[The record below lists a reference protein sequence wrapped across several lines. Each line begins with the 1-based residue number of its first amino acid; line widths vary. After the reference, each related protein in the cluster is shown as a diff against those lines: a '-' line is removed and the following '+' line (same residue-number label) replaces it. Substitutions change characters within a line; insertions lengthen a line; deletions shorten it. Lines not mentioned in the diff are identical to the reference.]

1 MTCWTPYSYLSYKAM
16 RTVEDA
22 TATMFSTEVKYK
34 KNHTHLLFI
43 DFSSAFN
50 CNQPHAHRLLS
61 NFTAVFCLT
70 HLNRSQRVHVN
81 QESS

>member
-1 MTCWTPYSYLSYKAM
+1 MTPYSYLSY
-16 RTVEDA
+16 VQ
-22 TATMFSTEVKYK
+22 SK

-61 NFTAVFCLT
+61 NFSVVFCLT
-70 HLNRSQRVHVN
+70 DFKTME
-81 QESS
+81 ESLMNSLTGVTSLSSK